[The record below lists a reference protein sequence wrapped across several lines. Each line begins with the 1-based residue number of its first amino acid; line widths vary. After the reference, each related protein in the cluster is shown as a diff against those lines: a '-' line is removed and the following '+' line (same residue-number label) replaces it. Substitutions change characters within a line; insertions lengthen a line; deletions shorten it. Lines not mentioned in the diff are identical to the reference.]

1 MGKTKK
7 SRRTK
12 KKYSKR
18 KYLNKA
24 KTNRRYSKNK
34 YTRHKHT
41 RHKHTRRK
49 KITKKKLR
57 GGMGGDADAE
67 LFASSVGTEDLTES
81 QREEFAERDTK
92 ARQLMREHEESF
104 MHKYTDWYIKGSAG
118 TPEKQGRRTT
128 DELEELPNG
137 TVIKYVENLTGDHQW
152 YLTNALVMGQQM
164 MGAEAATEKYGY
176 YENGKIYNAV
186 QNEEGKW
193 VKDSKDT
200 TGQSFGFDFKNRYHI
215 KVVNEGFNI
224 KTDFQS
230 GQYVITFE
238 DNPHNPL
245 ALDFDTF
252 SGERLTIDKYVTSG
266 TMDLYRISM
275 NFGEKTFHSDIRWSS
290 FERLV
295 AECVKEIKS
304 NPSFESYSE
313 LGDCQKEIEE
323 IHSKLEAK
331 RSEWGQSANAV
342 VKSLRRGMAALGE
355 TAQGMSTSLSGL
367 AAGMWSGTAPAP
379 SQAEEPERQATEVEP
394 EPQATEVEPEPQAAE
409 VEPEPQAAE
418 VEYVLDGNS
427 INAENLTL
435 PENPSSENFATR
447 KFMIVSIARLIKCGF
462 LSIVYKHL
470 DSSQRDS
477 GAMEPEPVHGDKSLV
492 VAGEGSKQLGFIG
505 GALQLAKTPTKLA
518 MTTFEKGYEKGKG
531 AVTYAGA
538 AAGQVAQNIFEGM
551 ASEEWVQLKK
561 EVSKELLYERMC
573 SFGKGFDQQV
583 ADSIANIANATS
595 TFSKTTGYGQEKVI
609 KAKAKFD
616 EINAELKDLEKR
628 AYTKGEMNAIKKRL
642 KKAKSELDEAERTSL
657 SSVAGMVGKAADNY
671 ENAKQAVNIA
681 KTAADWWT
689 SLNPSTAVAKAGGA
703 LAWRS
708 ANLAYYVQKVKN
720 NNNKA
725 QKPAQD
731 LWKNLCLLL
740 AECELDEDDASNDII
755 KSQRVLNIFAD
766 YARDEDDPKK
776 LHMDAVLASRAA
788 YGHPGA
794 AVIKKFLEQQRQGG
808 PQPEPQQLLEDGGA

>member
-1 MGKTKK
+1 MANIKK

-551 ASEEWVQLKK
+551 ASAEWVQLKK

-583 ADSIANIANATS
+583 ADSIANIANATKEVS
-595 TFSKTTGYGQEKVI
+595 RKMGYEDLSR
-609 KAKAKFD
+609 KA
-616 EINAELKDLEKR
+616 
-628 AYTKGEMNAIKKRL
+628 
-642 KKAKSELDEAERTSL
+642 EAVGG
-657 SSVAGMVGKAADNY
+657 VAGSYGEVKGAANIVATAFAMGVGLNPT
-671 ENAKQAVNIA
+671 
-681 KTAADWWT
+681 TAA
-689 SLNPSTAVAKAGGA
+689 AKAGGA
-703 LAWRS
+703 LAWKGV
-708 ANLAYYVQKVKN
+708 NLAYYVQKVKN
-720 NNNKA
+720 NDNKA
-725 QKPAQD
+725 QKLAQD

>member
-1 MGKTKK
+1 MRKTKK

-12 KKYSKR
+12 KKYSKL

-34 YTRHKHT
+34 YTRNKN
-41 RHKHTRRK
+41 TRRK

-57 GGMGGDADAE
+57 GGMKGTEEFDVDSE
-67 LFASSVGTEDLTES
+67 LFASSVGTEGLTET
-81 QREEFAERDTK
+81 QREGFAERDTR
-92 ARQLMREHEESF
+92 ARQLMRKHEESF

-118 TPEKQGRRTT
+118 TPEKKGHKTT
-128 DELEELPNG
+128 DELEGLPNG
-137 TVIKYVENLTGDHQW
+137 TVIKYVENLTGGHQW

-176 YENGKIYNAV
+176 YENEKIYNTV
-186 QNEEGKW
+186 TDEEGKR
-193 VKDSKDT
+193 VKDPKDT
-200 TGQSFGFDFKNRYHI
+200 TGRDFGVVFKNRYHI

-230 GQYVITFE
+230 EQYIITFE
-238 DNPHNPL
+238 DDPYNPL

-275 NFGEKTFHSDIRWSS
+275 NIGDTPFYSDIRWSS

-295 AECVKEIKS
+295 AECMKAKDT
-304 NPSFESYSE
+304 PSFEPYSN
-313 LGDCQKEIEE
+313 LGNCQKEIEE
-323 IHSKLEAK
+323 IQAHLEAK
-331 RSEWGQSANAV
+331 KNEWGQYIAGV
-342 VKSLRRGMAALGE
+342 GKGMKRTGI
-355 TAQGMSTSLSGL
+355 GL
-367 AAGMWSGTAPAP
+367 AEGAVGLAGGLGSMVGTWY
-379 SQAEEPERQATEVEP
+379 SSTEP
-394 EPQATEVEPEPQAAE
+394 EPELDPEVVASSAPASPAEDSTEKYELQGNVVDASDLTKLDNPTFGEAA
-409 VEPEPQAAE
+409 V
-418 VEYVLDGNS
+418 
-427 INAENLTL
+427 
-435 PENPSSENFATR
+435 R

-505 GALQLAKTPTKLA
+505 GALQLAKTPTELA
-518 MTTFEKGYEKGKG
+518 MTTFEKGFEKGKG

-538 AAGQVAQNIFEGM
+538 AVGQVAQNIFEGM
-551 ASEEWVQLKK
+551 ASAEWVQLKK

-595 TFSKTTGYGQEKVI
+595 TFSKTTGYGQGEVI
-609 KAKAKFD
+609 KAQVEYD
-616 EINAELKDLEKR
+616 EINAELKDLKKR
-628 AYTKGEMNAIKKRL
+628 AYTMEEMNAITKRL
-642 KKAKSELDEAERTSL
+642 KKAKSKLDKAERTSL

-671 ENAKQAVNIA
+671 DNAKQAVNIA

-689 SLNPSTAVAKAGGA
+689 SLNPSTAAAKAGGA
-703 LAWRS
+703 LAWKGV
-708 ANLAYYVQKVKN
+708 NLAYYVQKVKN
-720 NNNKA
+720 NDNKA

-740 AECELDEDDASNDII
+740 AECELDEDDSSNDII

-766 YARDEDDPKK
+766 LKK
-776 LHMDAVLASRAA
+776 DRENGKSDMIDKVLRSPVAIS
-788 YGHPGA
+788 HPGA
-794 AVIKKFLEQQRQGG
+794 DVIREFLKRQGG
-808 PQPEPQQLLEDGGA
+808 PELQQLEDMEPEPEPEGL